1 MFRRLCAASTA
12 IFSVLALS
20 AMVASG
26 QPDIDWP
33 KHQSATVATA
43 SDGGIDW
50 P

>member
-1 MFRRLCAASTA
+1 MLRRVCAASTA

-20 AMVASG
+20 ALIASG
-26 QPDIDWP
+26 QQNIDWP
-33 KHQSATVATA
+33 KHQNAAVATA